1 MIPHSL
7 STIAGCH
14 FIVCSVALATDTL
27 IAPFM
32 QCARGQRRPD
42 TAIPFNRNESVYKA
56 IQIKRIHY
64 HRVCAPCNHACV
76 QCAEIIRISYYVS
89 AKFFSLFHQRASND
103 ERWASTMAY
112 DIYLIIRI
120 IIFMKSIA
128 MRLTLCNVLRLFFPS
143 FVHLLTWHL
152 MLMML
157 IGKHVNVSVY
167 VRAQR
172 NGVCVSSRLTIGMDS
187 RVHQPANGKHEFK
200 LSFTQMQ
207 NSRKSKRNKTVK
219 QRDASSFLACKL
231 KIAMAWRNFTVWW
244 LACNTRRLIAIDMV
258 F

>member
-1 MIPHSL
+1 MNLCTKPFKSR
-7 STIAGCH
+7 G
-14 FIVCSVALATDTL
+14 FIIIECVRRAIMYVCNV
-27 IAPFM
+27 
-32 QCARGQRRPD
+32 QRL
-42 TAIPFNRNESVYKA
+42 
-56 IQIKRIHY
+56 
-64 HRVCAPCNHACV
+64 
-76 QCAEIIRISYYVS
+76 YVS
-89 AKFFSLFHQRASND
+89 RIMFPLNFFLLPPARIQRWAMGVHNGIRYLFNNKNYYFYEIHCYAVDSLQRAS
-103 ERWASTMAY
+103 A
-112 DIYLIIRI
+112 IH
-120 IIFMKSIA
+120 
-128 MRLTLCNVLRLFFPS
+128 FFPS

-157 IGKHVNVSVY
+157 IGKHVNVSVC

-172 NGVCVSSRLTIGMDS
+172 NGVCASSRLTIGMDS